1 MSEQPATAA
10 REVQELEM
18 GTGLPA
24 GRGVLDTSTVILL
37 GELTDAT
44 ALPAE
49 PLITTVTLAELS
61 VGPLVA
67 GDERERSARQA
78 HLQQAEAD
86 FDPLPFD
93 AGAARA
99 FGRVAASL
107 RRAGRKSTARSLRCD
122 DRCDCPCRGSARLHL
137 QSQRLQRLQRHR
149 RSRGDRRAGTRD
161 DIATAGSTSAACGC
175 PQALVLMTWGKHFC
189 F

>member
-1 MSEQPATAA
+1 MSVASTPT
-10 REVQELEM
+10 
-18 GTGLPA
+18 
-24 GRGVLDTSTVILL
+24 RGILDTSTVILL
-37 GELTDAT
+37 QRLTDVG

-67 GDERERSARQA
+67 RNERERAARQA

-93 AGAARA
+93 AASARA

-107 RRAGRKSTARSLRCD
+107 RHAGRKSAARAYD
-122 DRCDCPCRGSARLHL
+122 AMI
-137 QSQRLQRLQRHR
+137 
-149 RSRGDRRAGTRD
+149 A
-161 DIATAGSTSAACGC
+161 ATAIANDLPLYTCNPEDFKAIDGLDVVPVPLPESG
-175 PQALVLMTWGKHFC
+175 
-189 F
+189 